1 MLSKFIVKSM
11 ATKFLEKVTEKVI
24 KWSQVTLIQST
35 ICFWDKDGG
44 GVFLV
49 ID

>member
-24 KWSQVTLIQST
+24 EWSQVTLIQST
-35 ICFWDKDGG
+35 DKDGG
-44 GVFLV
+44 GGSSL
-49 ID
+49 